1 MSFSARIK
9 EELSR
14 QMSPARH
21 CQIAEIAA
29 ILSLCGG
36 IQISGDDRYTIK
48 IHTENVTVARK
59 CFTLLKKTFNI
70 EADISI
76 RRNAHL
82 GKNRV
87 YSVCVKQH
95 EDALRVLKA
104 TKLLSEDGEI
114 GENLSVVGNV
124 VVQNPCCRRAFLR
137 GAFLASGSISDPEKF
152 YHFEIVCATEPKARQ
167 IQSIMAT
174 FDIEAKIVMRKRYYV
189 AYIKEGSQIVDMLNV
204 MEAHLSLMEL
214 ENIRILKEMRGN
226 VNRQVNCET
235 ANINKTVSAAV
246 KQINDIV
253 FIRDTAGFESLP
265 PGLAQIARARL
276 EKPEATLK
284 ELGEDLEPPV
294 GKSGVNHRLR
304 KLCEL
309 AERLREEQGA
319 GQVEVC
325 CPCVMRRI
333 VMTKRTV
340 TIELASGLEARP
352 IAMLVQ
358 LASSYESRI
367 YVQSD
372 NKKVNAKSIMG
383 MMTLDLPVGEQ
394 VVVTADGA
402 DEEKAINDIEK
413 YLSNN

>member
-1 MSFSARIK
+1 MLSILVPMGNTAQNFLPRGDSA
-9 EELSR
+9 EP
-14 QMSPARH
+14 M
-21 CQIAEIAA
+21 
-29 ILSLCGG
+29 
-36 IQISGDDRYTIK
+36 
-48 IHTENVTVARK
+48 
-59 CFTLLKKTFNI
+59 
-70 EADISI
+70 
-76 RRNAHL
+76 
-82 GKNRV
+82 
-87 YSVCVKQH
+87 
-95 EDALRVLKA
+95 
-104 TKLLSEDGEI
+104 
-114 GENLSVVGNV
+114 
-124 VVQNPCCRRAFLR
+124 
-137 GAFLASGSISDPEKF
+137 
-152 YHFEIVCATEPKARQ
+152 PKARQ

-319 GQVEVC
+319 GQ
-325 CPCVMRRI
+325 
-333 VMTKRTV
+333 
-340 TIELASGLEARP
+340 
-352 IAMLVQ
+352 
-358 LASSYESRI
+358 
-367 YVQSD
+367 
-372 NKKVNAKSIMG
+372 
-383 MMTLDLPVGEQ
+383 
-394 VVVTADGA
+394 
-402 DEEKAINDIEK
+402 
-413 YLSNN
+413 